1 MTLIAEPVVD
11 SHPCSLFAKERI
23 GEAVAIAGAHWVPLF
38 CGENRKPS
46 FLHRRRPLVEY
57 PDYLTDS
64 SLCLPEELRSIP
76 TLKGDS
82 VAALAMAWHLQEHFS
97 LKDRSVIFCG
107 LREAA
112 SLFWCG
118 FLLSLDASLYLWD
131 REKSFAERFAYDLY
145 HESGVVVPVVY
156 RESLH
161 EGVPVLVH
169 GNVSTPFLRNPI
181 IPIHKD
187 SLCFQWKKRLFP
199 SAVMEG
205 VLRGQ
210 GWHPPELEQLE
221 SEKIRN
227 DFMCRLKENQM
238 TIWRERNLD
247 NLRWGKYNT
256 YN

>member
-11 SHPCSLFAKERI
+11 SRPCSLFAKERI

-118 FLLSLDASLYLWD
+118 FIVFGCIFISLG
-131 REKSFAERFAYDLY
+131 
-145 HESGVVVPVVY
+145 SGEIFCGTV
-156 RESLH
+156 
-161 EGVPVLVH
+161 
-169 GNVSTPFLRNPI
+169 
-181 IPIHKD
+181 
-187 SLCFQWKKRLFP
+187 RL
-199 SAVMEG
+199 
-205 VLRGQ
+205 
-210 GWHPPELEQLE
+210 
-221 SEKIRN
+221 
-227 DFMCRLKENQM
+227 
-238 TIWRERNLD
+238 
-247 NLRWGKYNT
+247 
-256 YN
+256 